1 MNEIEYDWRAE
12 DDARTLARSAEIKMD
27 GERALKAKKC
37 LERNIKDS
45 RKALRELR
53 NLPNVPENASTKSG
67 RGFPNGAVL
76 GNLQAMRDR

>member
-1 MNEIEYDWRAE
+1 MNDMEYDWRAE

-27 GERALKAKKC
+27 GDRALKAKKC

-53 NLPNVPENASTKSG
+53 NLPNVPENTPAKAG
-67 RGFPNGAVL
+67 RGFPNSAVI
-76 GNLQAMRDR
+76 GNLRAMRDR